1 MEKSVARLFD
11 RTPNKQMTTDEIVD
25 YYVQHEIAQNGLLVT
40 IDYLEFTLFVDRGEN
55 ADITG
60 REIEAIEDVLQLDSN
75 EFLSLPQGMNGYPK
89 RLKWTPTSLFVLYG
103 AGARQGVHVT
113 MSGNACRT
121 YVSTVGD
128 LLLLMLRIN
137 ALKGKVTR
145 IDLAVDDLETQ
156 FYSIAELVECYQ
168 KHEIVTRW
176 KSMEQQYKSD
186 IESQINLKECLYFG
200 SMKSDCFLRV
210 YNKTIEQ
217 MNKEQRP
224 IAEIAAAENVWT
236 RWELVLRRDAAQSV
250 LQLVMGQMPLGEI
263 WCGIMANYFRV
274 TVACEDSNHRRWETQ
289 EKWARFVGAALPL
302 SIKSYPAIRDI
313 STLKD
318 WLSSQI
324 MPSLAAVM
332 EAEGSL
338 EWIAQNILNSVNRI
352 NPYYRSLIDDKKGS
366 Y

>member
-1 MEKSVARLFD
+1 MEKRIERLFD
-11 RTPNKQMTTDEIVD
+11 RTPNKQMTTEEVIKD
-25 YYVQHEIAQNGLLVT
+25 YQQHEIAHNGLQVT
-40 IDYLEFTLFVDRGEN
+40 IDYLEFTLFVDRSED

-60 REIEAIEDVLQLDSN
+60 REIEAIEDVLQLDSDQ
-75 EFLSLPQGMNGYPK
+75 FLMLPQGMNGYPK
-89 RLKWTPTSLFVLYG
+89 RLKWTPTSLFILYG
-103 AGARQGVHVT
+103 AGARQGVHIT

-128 LLLLMLRIN
+128 LLLLMLRID
-137 ALKGKVTR
+137 AVKGKITR

-156 FYSIAELVECYQ
+156 YYSIAELVQAYER
-168 KHEIVTRW
+168 HEIVTRW
-176 KSMEQQYKSD
+176 KSLEQQYKSD
-186 IESQINLKECLYFG
+186 IESQINIKECLYFG

-210 YNKTIEQ
+210 YNKTLEQ

-250 LQLVMGQMPLGEI
+250 LKLVMGNMPLGEI

-274 TVACEDSNHRRWETQ
+274 TTACEDSNHRRWETQ

-318 WLSSQI
+318 WLASQI

-338 EWIAQNILNSVNRI
+338 EWIAENILNSVNRI
-352 NPYYRSLIDDKKGS
+352 NPYYRSLIDKKRE
-366 Y
+366 